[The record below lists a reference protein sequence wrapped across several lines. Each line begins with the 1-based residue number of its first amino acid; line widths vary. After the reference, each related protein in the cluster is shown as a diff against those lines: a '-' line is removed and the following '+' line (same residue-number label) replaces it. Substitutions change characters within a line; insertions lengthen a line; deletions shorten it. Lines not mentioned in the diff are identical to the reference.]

1 MNKKIKG
8 EDMTILRDIKGI
20 EIKDPKTEFNFYLNK
35 CGFCKKDNTDNIS
48 ITDGETLTEVLICR
62 KCDKNLNWDYY
73 PLEVENIDDDK
84 RRGI

>member
-1 MNKKIKG
+1 MDKKQ
-8 EDMTILRDIKGI
+8 IKGI
-20 EIKDPKTEFNFYLNK
+20 EIKGIENDPSSKTEFNFYLNK

-48 ITDGETLTEVLICR
+48 ITDGETLTEVLICG
-62 KCDKNLNWDYY
+62 KCDKNLNWDY